1 LLSNYIENSKLNLF
15 ILFKILSFLD
25 FKNTIFFELF
35 FDFKDSI
42 LFDSINFNKFFK
54 VIKLLNMLQNLLLSN
69 FDLILQK
76 HLEL

>member
-1 LLSNYIENSKLNLF
+1 MLSNYIENSKLNLF